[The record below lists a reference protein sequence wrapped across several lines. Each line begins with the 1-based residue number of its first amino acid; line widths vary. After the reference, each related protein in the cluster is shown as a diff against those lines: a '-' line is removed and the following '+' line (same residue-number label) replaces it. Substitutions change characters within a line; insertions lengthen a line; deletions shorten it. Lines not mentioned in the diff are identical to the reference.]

1 MSSRRTAVFVI
12 GLLCVASFVYA
23 QANGKL
29 QIHYMDVGQGDG
41 AVLISPK
48 GQVVLFDD
56 GAYKNCDKPVA
67 YLQQLGVTAIDY
79 HIASHYHADHIGC
92 ASEVFA
98 AYPLKLDAFDRGES
112 YPGGVYQAYVKAVG
126 THRKTAAPGTVI
138 TLDQSSP
145 NPVTITIAAFNGNG
159 VQTTN
164 ENDLSVVSVVHFGS
178 FVAEFGGDLSGFETS
193 SYQDIETSVAPAVG
207 RIDIYKV
214 HHHCSAYSSNDIWLQ
229 TTQPRIGII
238 STGNGNTYH
247 HPTDEC
253 LERLHKTGVRTYWTE
268 EGNEATPEPG
278 FDIVAGSVTVEVAPG
293 ASEYT
298 VTQLNGG
305 KQAFP
310 TWATSATTTPAP
322 TLTPPGATPP
332 PTPQAVSYA
341 WSSKSKIYH
350 LSTCRFVQ
358 SISPQNLEQGPTPPP
373 GKTLHEGCP
382 K

>member
-112 YPGGVYQAYVKAVG
+112 YPGGVYQAYLKAVG
-126 THRKTAAPGTVI
+126 PRGKTATVGTVV
-138 TLDQSSP
+138 TLDQGPS
-145 NPVTITIAAFNGNG
+145 NPVTITIVALNGNG
-159 VQTTN
+159 VSTTN
-164 ENDLSVVSVVHFGS
+164 ENDLSVVSVVRFGN
-178 FVAEFGGDLSGFETS
+178 FVAEFGGDLSGFQTS
-193 SYQDIETSVAPAVG
+193 SYQDIETSVAPKVG

-214 HHHCSAYSSNDIWLQ
+214 HHHCSAYSSNDTWLQ
-229 TTQPRIGII
+229 TTHPRIGII

-253 LERLHKTGVRTYWTE
+253 LERLHKAGVKTYWTE
-268 EGNEATPEPG
+268 EGNGAAPEPG

-298 VTQLNGG
+298 VTQFNGG
-305 KQAFP
+305 KQTFP
-310 TWATSATTTPAP
+310 TWATSAMTTPTP
-322 TLTPPGATPP
+322 TPTSVTPT
-332 PTPQAVSYA
+332 PTPQVGSYA
-341 WSSKSKIYH
+341 WSSKSKVYH
-350 LSTCRFVQ
+350 FSTCRFVQ

-373 GKTLHEGCP
+373 GKTLHDGCP